1 MLRYLFNPK
10 SIAVIGASREPEKLG
25 HIALRNIVLS
35 GFKGKVYPVNQ
46 AARRILNLKCY
57 PSVRNI
63 PGNIDMAMF
72 SIPAQY
78 VLAAL
83 KDAVSKRVKAGIII
97 TAGFKETGPQGA
109 AMEKEIQAVAKKH
122 KISLIGPNCVGLIST
137 SASMNATF
145 SITPKIPR
153 QGEITF
159 FSQSGALAMGILD
172 WTIKEQIG
180 LSKLISLGNKID
192 VDEIKLLKHLEND
205 SQTKV
210 ILGYLEGIEHGIEFM
225 KIARRVSRKK
235 PIIMVKGGTTK
246 AGARA
251 VSSHTG
257 SLAGR
262 DAAYQAAFRQSG
274 IIRVNTLPELFDV
287 AKAFIKTKLLKGP
300 NIGIVTNSGGPAILA
315 TDVLEKSPVL
325 ELAPFGNKTIE
336 TLRRNLPPGV
346 GIYNPVDLIADAD
359 KARYTFAINT
369 VLKDPKVDGVLVIY
383 TPATSE
389 LTPDELARTIIE
401 LAGKSAK
408 PIFAV
413 FMGGEFASAGFKV
426 FSEAHFP
433 YYQMPEQAIFAF
445 EAAMRYHN
453 IRQQP
458 VRPVIK
464 RFNAHANSI
473 AGKIINTAIING
485 HSQLGAE
492 TALKICAS
500 YGIKVPQNLIA
511 RTANEAVRMAKQIGF
526 PVVMKIVSPDIIH
539 KSDVNG
545 VRLNVSDAEDVK
557 VVFDEIIITAQSRA
571 PSAHIEG
578 VSIQKM
584 VAGGKEVII
593 GMARDRQFGPLL
605 MFGLGGI
612 YVETLKDVSF
622 RVLPLSEPEALS
634 MIKEIKGYPIL
645 SGVRGEARAD
655 IEAIKETILRL
666 AELVTDFPQ
675 ISELDINPFK
685 VFENNHGGLALD
697 ARLSLKGTDWL

>member
-1 MLRYLFNPK
+1 MLKYLFNPK
-10 SIAVIGASREPEKLG
+10 SIAVIGASRESGKLG
-25 HIALRNIVLS
+25 HIVLRNIILS
-35 GFKGKVYPVNQ
+35 KFDGKVYPVNPS
-46 AARRILNLKCY
+46 AKRILTLKCY
-57 PSVRNI
+57 PSASDI
-63 PGNIDMAMF
+63 PGNIDMAVF
-72 SIPAQY
+72 SIPAPY
-78 VLAAL
+78 VLPAL
-83 KDAVSKRVKAGIII
+83 KDCISKRAKAGIII

-109 AMEKEIQAVAKKH
+109 AMEKEIQAVAKKYG
-122 KISLIGPNCVGLIST
+122 ISLIGPNCVGLIST

-172 WTIKEQIG
+172 WTIKERIG

-205 SQTKV
+205 PQTKV

-225 KIARRVSRKK
+225 KIGRKVSRKK

-274 IIRVNTLPELFDV
+274 IIRVNTLLELFDA

-315 TDVLEKSPVL
+315 ADALEKSPVL
-325 ELAPFGNKTIE
+325 ELAPFGNKTVE

-346 GIYNPVDLIADAD
+346 AIYNPVDLIADAD

-383 TPATSE
+383 TPATSQ
-389 LTPDELARTIIE
+389 LPPAQLAHTIIK
-401 LAGKSAK
+401 LAHKSPK

-413 FMGGEFASAGFKV
+413 FMGGEFASEGIKILSA
-426 FSEAHFP
+426 AHFP

-445 EAAMRYHN
+445 EAAMRYYN

-458 VRPVIK
+458 VKQIIK
-464 RFNAHANSI
+464 RFSVNKPLAS
-473 AGKIINTAIING
+473 KIINTAIING

-492 TALKICAS
+492 AALKIFGA

-511 RTANEAVRMAKQIGF
+511 RTANEAGQMVKQIGF

-545 VRLNVSDAEDVK
+545 VRLNIADAEEAK
-557 VVFDEIIITAQSRA
+557 VVFDEIIITAQSRV
-571 PSAHIEG
+571 PSAQIEG

-584 VAGGKEVII
+584 VTGGKEIII
-593 GMARDRQFGPLL
+593 GMTRDPQFGPLL

-622 RVLPLSEPEALS
+622 RVLPLTEPEALS
-634 MIKEIKGYPIL
+634 MIKEIKSYPIL
-645 SGVRGEARAD
+645 SGVRGEARSD
-655 IEAIKETILRL
+655 IDAIKETILRL

-685 VFENNHGGLALD
+685 VFEDGKGGMALD
-697 ARLSLKGTDWL
+697 ARLSLKGADWL